1 MGKAKIMVVDDEQK
15 IRKFLRI
22 YLENEGFVVK
32 EASGGR
38 EALDMFGRERWDLI
52 ILDLMMPGLDG
63 LEVCKEIRKTTST
76 PIIMLTARDTEIDR
90 IRGLELGA
98 DDYVVKPFS
107 MGELA
112 ARVKA
117 VLRRTSGNTQEIIE
131 NKLNYP
137 GLSIYPL
144 SRLVEVNGQEV
155 HLTPTEYDLL
165 YHLARLPSRI
175 FTRHEL
181 LVSVW
186 GYDYFGDVRTVDT
199 HIKRL
204 REKILK
210 ASGDTSYITTVWG
223 VGYRFEPTSKKN
235 KKKHAGH

>member
-1 MGKAKIMVVDDEQK
+1 MEKAKIMVVDDEQK

-22 YLENEGFVVK
+22 YLENEGFIVK

-63 LEVCKEIRKTTST
+63 LEVCQEIRKTNTT

-90 IRGLELGA
+90 IRGLEMGA

-117 VLRRTSGNTQEIIE
+117 VLRRTRDSAQEIIE
-131 NKLNYP
+131 GKLNYP
-137 GLSIYPL
+137 GLSIDPL

-186 GYDYFGDVRTVDT
+186 GYDYFGDARTVDT

-204 REKILK
+204 REKIFK
-210 ASGDTSYITTVWG
+210 ASGDTTYITTVWG
-223 VGYRFEPTSKKN
+223 VGYRFDPSSKQH
-235 KKKHAGH
+235 KKKHAGY